1 MQALIQHQPF
11 ATFVVIA
18 LALASASCVSA
29 NSPSSQTTVRVFKST
44 GSVQCAEGGTDL
56 STFARQL
63 EQAGLK
69 VLSSACGSDGRMR
82 AAMCGAADG
91 RVAIFELSSADAQA
105 SSLLGFAPLS
115 KLPDAQVVPCK

>member
-63 EQAGLK
+63 EAAGLK
-69 VLSSACGSDGRMR
+69 VISSACGSDGRMR
-82 AAMCGAADG
+82 AAMCGAPDG
-91 RVAIFELSSADAQA
+91 RVAIFELSNADAQ
-105 SSLLGFAPLS
+105 SSSKLGFAPLS